1 VGGRVKAK
9 DLFRWVYTL
18 NTLMPLKYLSRYGS
32 FLVFFGLGFYI
43 MLHKDVKIG
52 KKTPTTNSTTVSTT
66 NSTTESTTDSTTVS
80 PTNSTQ
86 ESTTES
92 TTESTSASPSP
103 DYVFFDSP
111 WLAIVKTFTMFIGEL
126 EFSNIPVD
134 KVTI

>member
-52 KKTPTTNSTTVSTT
+52 YKTPTTN
-66 NSTTESTTDSTTVS
+66 STTVS